1 MLFRSGRYTYWAS
14 KSPIPGGI
22 AYENFELT
30 EPFQSGQSYIF
41 GITPLSPEELINHIM
56 K

>member
-1 MLFRSGRYTYWAS
+1 MVVILIGQVNLRY
-14 KSPIPGGI
+14 
-22 AYENFELT
+22 LVVT